1 MSLKYYTQIWEKSAC
16 FSNLWD
22 KGKVAVNKLSQTCR
36 EKPSFSL
43 SPKEGKVL
51 HSLWLQEMLPWAE
64 PGGMKVWGFFYSQ
77 DEWPLFNSAFSRYNN
92 MYGIQIR
99 CSMSPPTLVSKTA
112 QWEAALCGRSEAR
125 CASNFLWAASRSLW
139 CHRTKTGRECK
150 VSEVGTRLTFSSRT
164 EMSQW
169 IRLWLCH

>member
-1 MSLKYYTQIWEKSAC
+1 MSLKYYTQMWEKSAC

-92 MYGIQIR
+92 MHGIQIR
-99 CSMSPPTLVSKTA
+99 CSMSPPTLVFQDSSVRG
-112 QWEAALCGRSEAR
+112 CP
-125 CASNFLWAASRSLW
+125 LWTLW
-139 CHRTKTGRECK
+139 GQVRQQLL
-150 VSEVGTRLTFSSRT
+150 VGCFQKPLVPQNQNGQRV
-164 EMSQW
+164 
-169 IRLWLCH
+169 